1 MVDAWAWEEKNEEL
15 LLNGYGV
22 SGGEGET
29 SWSGMAVA
37 AVQQC
42 ECT

>member
-1 MVDAWAWEEKNEEL
+1 MPEAGRRNNEES